1 MKPIVLFLIS
11 TSIPK
16 SINSLTNSLVSS
28 GTITLNP
35 LTVSQVLNVDGAT
48 SLDIR
53 ITALPDS
60 VDIIPVR
67 NQLVEI
73 DLVNTTVTV
82 GLDRLEVGDINTI
95 NIVDRATS
103 SYTNTASGF

>member
-1 MKPIVLFLIS
+1 MTPYPSYWISSKNYEDNKAGIVDYA
-11 TSIPK
+11 T
-16 SINSLTNSLVSS
+16 